1 MKFLTNLYI
10 ALSPAECLLALA
22 ALYFVVK
29 IVYHLVR
36 LSRRKAPE
44 KPRPTSDLLREGI
57 ELLSVA
63 PECVE
68 HEGEPI
74 WHYTYQDAV
83 FYLYA
88 LHKRYY
94 KICMP
99 NILEVAPAD
108 ITPLRSAINAVNTHN
123 CPRRIHYTI
132 DELGRVMVHAF
143 IVQSLPEKAETL
155 QDDLKEA
162 MEDLFRGRE
171 EFYHQLASYNSIA
184 RIFGVED
191 GEQHAATQKLTEHMV
206 TREEARHLLPRPEN
220 CSDAH
225 HPMQLRTLLER
236 LCEGGIPQLKQLT
249 VVAGEETKFLQ
260 AGPEIDT
267 FEVLDT
273 LIERDENGMAKPL
286 HQHATLIITGEPEE
300 LILLTLEVANVSKDA
315 IYVQATLCRPPAP
328 TGNMEMVED
337 ESLYTESLS
346 VILGV
351 TVQPENA
358 LITEID
364 YMWSEAKA
372 LVKEN
377 RLADLNEEQ
386 SYMALHSGDR
396 GVFDSL
402 YRGKKLEGQG
412 RYYEAL
418 LYLESAYE
426 MLSPD
431 FCSMKR
437 EVRERFFELCYDIG
451 LCYSRLKLYK
461 EAYTYLDAVANKGNL
476 KYTTEYVNCLVNSK
490 DHRALNVVEN
500 LIAQSE
506 NYREDSEE
514 PVPHEVQQFYDFL
527 RRRKAFLLV
536 DLNALDEAEEMLR
549 PMLNEPDN
557 SDFALTELAYIQ
569 NLRKENNP

>member
-1 MKFLTNLYI
+1 MNLFI
-10 ALSPAECLLALA
+10 TASPAVCLLALA
-22 ALYFVVK
+22 TIYFAVK

-36 LSRRKAPE
+36 MGRHTAPAT
-44 KPRPTSDLLREGI
+44 PRPAAETLREG
-57 ELLSVA
+57 LRMLAVK
-63 PECVE
+63 PESVE
-68 HEGEPI
+68 HEGKPI

-83 FYLYA
+83 FYIYTLDKK
-88 LHKRYY
+88 HH

-99 NILEVAPAD
+99 SIFEAAPVD
-108 ITPLRSAINAVNTHN
+108 MTPLRSAINAVNTHN
-123 CPRRIHYTI
+123 RAQRAHYAI
-132 DELGRVMVHAF
+132 DDLGRVTVHAF
-143 IVQSLPEKAETL
+143 SILSLPEKAE
-155 QDDLKEA
+155 DLPADLREA
-162 MEDLFRGRE
+162 MEGLFELRSD
-171 EFYHQLASYNSIA
+171 FYQQLTSYNSIA

-191 GEQHAATQKLTEHMV
+191 GEQHAASQKLTEHMV
-206 TREEARHLLPRPEN
+206 SREEARHLMPRPEN

-225 HPMQLRTLLER
+225 HPMQLRTLLTR
-236 LCEGGIPQLKQLT
+236 LCEGGIPHLKQLT
-249 VVAGEETKFLQ
+249 VVAGRETTTLQ
-260 AGPEIDT
+260 NSAEIDT
-267 FEVLDT
+267 FEVLNT
-273 LIERDENGMAKPL
+273 LIGRDENGIARPL
-286 HQHATLIITGEPEE
+286 RKNAILIITGDPEE

-328 TGNMEMVED
+328 TGTMEMVED

-346 VILGV
+346 VILGI
-351 TVQPENA
+351 TVQPESA

-364 YMWSEAKA
+364 YMWSEAQA

-377 RLADLNEEQ
+377 RLTELNEEQ
-386 SYMALHSGDR
+386 TYMALHSGDR
-396 GVFDSL
+396 GVYDSL

-426 MLSPD
+426 MLSPE

-437 EVRERFFELCYDIG
+437 EARERFFELCYEIG
-451 LCYSRLKLYK
+451 MCYSRLKLYK
-461 EAYTYLDAVANKGNL
+461 EAYTYLDAVAGKGNL
-476 KYTTEYVNCLVNSK
+476 KYTTEYVNCLVNGK

-500 LIAQSE
+500 LMAQSE

-569 NLRKENNP
+569 NLRKEDNP